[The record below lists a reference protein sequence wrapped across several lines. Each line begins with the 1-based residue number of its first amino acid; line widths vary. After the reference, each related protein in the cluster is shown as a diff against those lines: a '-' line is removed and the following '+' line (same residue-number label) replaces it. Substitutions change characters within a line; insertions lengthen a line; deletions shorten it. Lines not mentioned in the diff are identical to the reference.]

1 MDVIVVFKFLDEGEN
16 LGGGFWVGCGGGILW
31 FVKEAAGGG
40 DELGGAEGFIDCIE
54 FVGRADDF
62 GGVVVEGA
70 DIVSSCFEGYF
81 ESGVGVG
88 FFEEEHAVAFE
99 HPSDRVGATEI
110 AAVFGEEVTDFSSGA
125 VFIVGGGFDEE
136 GDTAWGIAFVHNF
149 FDGAAAF
156 EFAGAFEDGAIDVF
170 DGHRFGTGGGDG
182 GTESGVEAW
191 VAT

>member
-1 MDVIVVFKFLDEGEN
+1 MVFEFLDEGEN
-16 LGGGFWVGCGGGILW
+16 LGGGFWVGCGGGIFW
-31 FVKEAAGGG
+31 FVKEATGGG

-88 FFEEEHAVAFE
+88 FFEEEDAVAFE

-110 AAVFGEEVTDFSSGA
+110 AAVFGEEVPNFGRGA

-156 EFAGAFEDGAIDVF
+156 EFTSALEDGAIDVF
-170 DGHRFGTGGGDG
+170 DGHRFGSGGGDG
-182 GTESGVEAW
+182 GTESGVEAR

>member
-1 MDVIVVFKFLDEGEN
+1 MDVVVVFEFFDEGEN
-16 LGGGFWVGCGGGILW
+16 FGGGFWVGCGGGIFW
-31 FVKEAAGGG
+31 FVKEATGGG
-40 DELGGAEGFIDCIE
+40 DELGSAEGFIDCIE

-70 DIVSSCFEGYF
+70 DIVGSCLEGGF

-88 FFEEEHAVAFE
+88 FFEEEDAVAFE
-99 HPSDRVGATEI
+99 HPSNRVGATEI
-110 AAVFGEEVTDFSSGA
+110 AAVFGEEVPNFGRGA

-136 GDTAWGIAFVHNF
+136 GDTAWSIAFVHNF

-156 EFAGAFEDGAIDVF
+156 KFVGAFEDGAIDIF
-170 DGHRFGTGGGDG
+170 DGHRFGTSDGDG

>member
-1 MDVIVVFKFLDEGEN
+1 MVFKFLDEGEN
-16 LGGGFWVGCGGGILW
+16 LGGGFWVGCGGGIFW
-31 FVKEAAGGG
+31 FVKEATGGG

-62 GGVVVEGA
+62 GGVVVESA
-70 DIVSSCFEGYF
+70 DIVSSCFKGYF

-88 FFEEEHAVAFE
+88 FFEEEDAVAFE
-99 HPSDRVGATEI
+99 HPSDRVGAAEI
-110 AAVFGEEVTDFSSGA
+110 AAVFGEEVPNFGRGA

-149 FDGAAAF
+149 FDGAASF
-156 EFAGAFEDGAIDVF
+156 EFAGTFEDGAIDVF